1 MTACEKEEIMQTI
14 QKEYE
19 ALFTPWKIRDVE
31 IKNRIVM
38 CPMGGTSLFGWFEL
52 GGCHF
57 DKEAAKL
64 FLERAKNNVG
74 LIIPGIAP
82 LRDTF
87 WGKWLWQNPKM
98 FDELKVFMD
107 EIHKTG
113 AKLFVQLTAGMGRSW
128 AITDLIASLHKNKF
142 TRALIKPVI
151 DTSHELASPS
161 PQPARWAPD
170 IECPEM
176 TVEQI
181 HEIIEAFAKTAKL
194 CRDAGVDGVEVHA
207 VHEGYLLDQ
216 FAIEFFN
223 KRTDEYGGSFE
234 NRYRFAAEVVRA
246 IKAACG
252 EDFPVSLRYSVE
264 SKMKGFCEGAMP
276 GEKYTEVGRNM
287 AESERAAKYLQDAGY
302 DMLNADNGTYDSWY
316 WAHPPMY
323 MPENCNL
330 DDVAHIKQFVD
341 IPVVCAGRMS
351 PEAGAEAVAAGRID
365 AVGVA
370 RQFLTDPA
378 WVTKLIEDRLEDI
391 KPCIC
396 CHSGCFN
403 FSSSKGHA
411 NTQDLTDT
419 MGLARCALNPETM
432 QSKKY
437 HVEPAKK
444 PKNVAVV
451 GGGIGGME
459 AAILLAKRG
468 HKVTLYE
475 KSDRLGGVFVAAA
488 APSFK
493 EKDRALIAWYIRE
506 LAKYPIEV
514 KLNTEVKDV
523 KALGAD
529 EVVIATGAVAKRIP
543 VKGAE
548 KAIEAVDYLLGKKSV
563 GEKVAVIGGG
573 LTGCEIAYDLFLQGK
588 QPTIIEMMDDLI
600 TTPGICL
607 ANTSYLRDCFKTN
620 KVPVHLE
627 TSLCEI
633 GDGKITVK
641 GKEGNTFDIEADSVI
656 LSVGYNPAPLAPKGR
671 RIHVI
676 GDANK
681 VGNLRS
687 VIWGAWDVCMKI

>member
-1 MTACEKEEIMQTI
+1 MNNLDPK
-14 QKEYE
+14 YE
-19 ALFTPWKIRDVE
+19 ALFTPWKVGNVE

-64 FLERAKNNVG
+64 FLERAQNNVG

-82 LRDTF
+82 LRDIF

-98 FDELKVFMD
+98 FEDLKVFMD

-128 AITDLIASLHKNKF
+128 AITELVAPLHKNKF
-142 TRALIKPVI
+142 TRAILKPI
-151 DTSHELASPS
+151 LDTSHELACPS
-161 PQPARWAPD
+161 PQPSRWAHD
-170 IECPEM
+170 IICPEM

-194 CRDAGVDGVEVHA
+194 CMDAGVDGVEVHA

-223 KRTDEYGGSFE
+223 KRTDNYGGSFE
-234 NRYRFAAEVVRA
+234 NRYRFAVEVVDA
-246 IKAACG
+246 IKKACG
-252 EDFPVSLRYSVE
+252 KDFPVSLRYSVE

-276 GEKYTEVGRNM
+276 GEDYVEVGRNM
-287 AESERAAKYLQDAGY
+287 EESEKAAKYLQDAGY

-330 DDVAHIKQFVD
+330 EDVAHIKKFVD
-341 IPVVCAGRMS
+341 IPVVCAGRMD
-351 PEAGAEAVAAGRID
+351 PETGAAAIAEGKID
-365 AVGVA
+365 GMGVA
-370 RQFLTDPA
+370 RQFLTDPE
-378 WVTKLIEDRLEDI
+378 WITKLIENRIEDI

-396 CHSGCFN
+396 CHAGCFN

-437 HVEPAKK
+437 NIQPAKK
-444 PKNVAVV
+444 AKKVAVI

-459 AAILLAKRG
+459 AAIVCAKRG
-468 HKVTLYE
+468 HSVTLYE
-475 KSDRLGGVFVAAA
+475 KSGELGGVFIAAA
-488 APSFK
+488 SPSFK
-493 EKDRALIAWYIRE
+493 EKDRALIAWYRRE
-506 LAKYPIEV
+506 IARYSSITV
-514 KLNTEVKDV
+514 KLNTEVTDV
-523 KALGAD
+523 KSLGAD
-529 EVVIATGAVAKRIP
+529 EVIVATGAKAKRIP
-543 VKGAE
+543 IPGVE
-548 KAIEAVDYLLGKKSV
+548 KSIEAVDFLLGKKQV
-563 GEKVAVIGGG
+563 GEKIVVIGGG
-573 LTGCEIAYDLFLQGK
+573 LTGCEIAYELFLQGK
-588 QPTIIEMMDDLI
+588 KPAIVEMMDDLI
-600 TTPGICL
+600 VTPGICL
-607 ANTSYLRDCFKTN
+607 ANTSYLRDCFKAN
-620 KVPVHLE
+620 NLPVYLE
-627 TSLCEI
+627 TGVKEI
-633 GDGKITVK
+633 KDGSVVVAD
-641 GKEGNTFDIEADSVI
+641 KEGKTFEIEADSVI
-656 LSVGYNPAPLAPKGR
+656 LSVGYNPAPIETKGV
-671 RIHVI
+671 HVI
-676 GDANK
+676 GDAQK

-687 VIWGAWDVCMKI
+687 VIWGAWDVATKI

>member
-1 MTACEKEEIMQTI
+1 MENMDPKYQ
-14 QKEYE
+14 
-19 ALFTPWKIRDVE
+19 ALFTPWKIGNVE
-31 IKNRIVM
+31 IKNRIVL

-52 GGCHF
+52 TGCKF
-57 DKEAAKL
+57 DKEAANF
-64 FLERAKNNVG
+64 FLERARNNVG

-98 FDELKVFMD
+98 FKDLKIFMD

-128 AITDLIASLHKNKF
+128 AITELVAPLHKNKI
-142 TRALIKPVI
+142 TRAIVKPII

-161 PQPARWAPD
+161 PQPSRWAHD

-176 TVEQI
+176 TLEQI

-194 CRDAGVDGVEVHA
+194 CKEAGVDGVEVHA

-216 FAIEFFN
+216 FSMEFFN

-234 NRYRFAAEVVRA
+234 NRYRFATDVVKA
-246 IKAACG
+246 IKEACG

-276 GEKYTEVGRNM
+276 GEDYVEVGRNM
-287 AESERAAKYLQDAGY
+287 AESEKAAKYLQDAGY

-323 MPENCNL
+323 MPQNCNL
-330 DDVAHIKQFVD
+330 EDVAHIKQFVD
-341 IPVVCAGRMS
+341 IPVVCAGRME
-351 PEAGAEAVAAGRID
+351 PDVGAQAVAEGRID

-370 RQFLTDPA
+370 RQFLADPE
-378 WVTKLIEDRLEDI
+378 WITKMIEDRLEDI
-391 KPCIC
+391 RPCIC
-396 CHSGCFN
+396 CHAGCFN

-437 HVEPAKK
+437 HLEPAKK
-444 PKNVAVV
+444 SKKVAII

-459 AAILLAKRG
+459 AAIVCAKRG
-468 HKVTLYE
+468 HTVTLYE
-475 KSDRLGGVFVAAA
+475 KTDKLGGVFIAAA

-493 EKDRALIAWYIRE
+493 EKDRELIAWYRRE
-506 LAKYPIEV
+506 VAKLPITV
-514 KLNTEVKDV
+514 KMNTEITDV
-523 KALGAD
+523 KTLDAD
-529 EVVIATGAVAKRIP
+529 EIIVATGAKAKRIP
-543 VKGAE
+543 VSGADT
-548 KAIEAVDYLLGKKSV
+548 AIEAVDYLLGNKTV
-563 GEKVAVIGGG
+563 GENVVVIGGG
-573 LTGCEIAYDLFLQGK
+573 LTGCEIAYDLYLQGK
-588 QPTIIEMMDDLI
+588 KPVIVEAQDDLI

-607 ANTSYLRDCFKTN
+607 ANTSYLRDFFKTN
-620 KVPVHLE
+620 QVPVHLE
-627 TSLCEI
+627 TTVSEI
-633 GDGKITVK
+633 KADGVVLVRPNGSKETVP
-641 GKEGNTFDIEADSVI
+641 ADSVI
-656 LSVGYNPAPLAPKGR
+656 LSVGYKPDPVTTKG
-671 RIHVI
+671 VYVV
-676 GDANK
+676 GDADS
-681 VGNLRS
+681 VGNLRT
-687 VIWGAWDVCMKI
+687 VIWGVWDVCMKL

>member
-1 MTACEKEEIMQTI
+1 MNQVNEK
-14 QKEYE
+14 YE
-19 ALFTPWKIRDVE
+19 ALFTPWKIGNVE

-52 GGCHF
+52 TGCHF

-64 FLERAKNNVG
+64 FLERANNNVG

-87 WGKWLWQNPKM
+87 WGKWLWENEKM
-98 FDELKVFMD
+98 FKELKVFMD

-113 AKLFVQLTAGMGRSW
+113 AKLFIQLTAGMGRSW
-128 AITDLIASLHKNKF
+128 AITELVAPLHKNKF
-142 TRALIKPVI
+142 TRTLLKPI
-151 DTSHELASPS
+151 LDTSHELASPS
-161 PQPARWAPD
+161 PQKSRWAHD

-176 TVEQI
+176 TKEQI

-194 CRDAGVDGVEVHA
+194 CKEAGVDGVEVHA

-234 NRYRFAAEVVRA
+234 NRYRFAVEVVHA
-246 IKAACG
+246 IKEACG
-252 EDFPVSLRYSVE
+252 KDYPVSLRYSVE

-276 GEKYTEVGRNM
+276 GEEYTEVGRAM
-287 AESERAAKYLQDAGY
+287 AESEKAAKYLEEAGY

-330 DDVAHIKQFVD
+330 DDVAHIKNFVN
-341 IPVVCAGRMS
+341 IPVVCAGRMDA
-351 PEAGAEAVAAGRID
+351 EVGAKAVADGRID

-370 RQFLTDPA
+370 RQFLADGE
-378 WVTKLIEDRLEDI
+378 WVTKLLEDRVEDI
-391 KPCIC
+391 RPCIC
-396 CHSGCFN
+396 CHAGCFN

-411 NTQDLTDT
+411 NTQDLSDT

-437 HVEPAKK
+437 YIAPAKK
-444 PKNVAVV
+444 KKTIAVI

-459 AAILLAKRG
+459 AAILSAKRG
-468 HKVTLYE
+468 HEVTLYE
-475 KSDRLGGVFVAAA
+475 KSDKLGGVFIAAS

-506 LAKYPIEV
+506 LAKLPITV
-514 KLNTEVKDV
+514 KMNTEVKDI
-523 KALGAD
+523 KALDAD
-529 EVVIATGAVAKRIP
+529 EIIVATGASPKRIP

-548 KAIEAVDYLLGKKSV
+548 TAVEAIDYLLGNKEV
-563 GEKVAVIGGG
+563 GDRVVVIGGG
-573 LTGCEIAYDLFLQGK
+573 LTGCEIAYDLYLKGK
-588 QPTIIEMMDDLI
+588 QPVIVEMQDDLI
-600 TTPGICL
+600 TTKGICL
-607 ANTSYLRDCFKTN
+607 ANTSYLRDFFKTN
-620 KVPVHLE
+620 KVPVYLE
-627 TSLCEI
+627 TSLSEI
-633 GDGKITVK
+633 GEGAVTLKD
-641 GKEGNTFDIEADSVI
+641 KEGKLFTVDTDSVI
-656 LSVGYNPAPLAPKGR
+656 LSVGYNPAPLSKKSGHV
-671 RIHVI
+671 HVI
-676 GDANK
+676 GDAAK
-681 VGNLRS
+681 IGNLRT
-687 VIWGAWDVCMKI
+687 VIWGAWDVAMKL

>member
-1 MTACEKEEIMQTI
+1 MSTMD
-14 QKEYE
+14 QKYE
-19 ALFTPWKIRDVE
+19 ALFTPWKIGNVE

-52 GGCHF
+52 TGCHF

-87 WGKWLWQNPKM
+87 WGKWLWQNEKM
-98 FDELKVFMD
+98 FRELKEFME

-113 AKLFVQLTAGMGRSW
+113 AKLFIQLTAGMGRSW
-128 AITDLIASLHKNKF
+128 AITDLIAPLHKNKF
-142 TRALIKPVI
+142 TRAILKPI
-151 DTSHELASPS
+151 LDTSHELASPS
-161 PQPARWAPD
+161 PQPSRWAHD

-223 KRTDEYGGSFE
+223 KRTDDYGGSFE
-234 NRYRFAAEVVRA
+234 NRYRFAAEVVKA
-246 IKAACG
+246 IKETCG
-252 EDFPVSLRYSVE
+252 DDYPVSLRYSVE

-276 GEKYTEVGRNM
+276 GESYTEVGRAM
-287 AESERAAKYLQDAGY
+287 AESERAAKFLEDAGY

-330 DDVAHIKQFVD
+330 DDVAHIKKFVS
-341 IPVVCAGRMS
+341 IPVVCAGRMD
-351 PEAGAEAVAAGRID
+351 PLVGAKAVSEGKID
-365 AVGVA
+365 GVGIA

-437 HVEPAKK
+437 YVTPAKRAK
-444 PKNVAVV
+444 KIAVI

-468 HKVTLYE
+468 HSVTLYE
-475 KSDRLGGVFVAAA
+475 KTGTLGGVFVAAA

-506 LAKYPIEV
+506 LSKYPIDV
-514 KLNTEVKDV
+514 KLNTAVTDLGSLDAEEVIV
-523 KALGAD
+523 
-529 EVVIATGAVAKRIP
+529 ATGAVAKKIP

-548 KAIEAVDYLLGKKSV
+548 RAVEAVDYLLERKAV
-563 GEKVAVIGGG
+563 GETVAVIGGG
-573 LTGCEIAYDLFLQGK
+573 LTGCEIAYDLYLKGK
-588 QPTIIEMMDDLI
+588 KPVVVEMQDDLI
-600 TTPGICL
+600 TTKGVCL
-607 ANTSYLRDCFKTN
+607 ANTSYLRDFFKTN
-620 KVPVHLE
+620 SVPVYLE
-627 TSLCEI
+627 TALSEI
-633 GDGKITVK
+633 TDSGVILRDKD
-641 GKEGNTFDIEADSVI
+641 GNTFDVAADSVI
-656 LSVGYNPAPLAPKGR
+656 LSVGYNPAPAFKKAR
-671 RIHVI
+671 HVHVI
-676 GDANK
+676 GDADK

-687 VIWGAWDVCMKI
+687 VIWGAWDVAMKL

>member
-1 MTACEKEEIMQTI
+1 MEKMDP
-14 QKEYE
+14 KFS
-19 ALFTPWKIRDVE
+19 ALFTPWKIGNVE

-52 GGCHF
+52 TGCHF
-57 DKEAAKL
+57 DREAAKL
-64 FLERAKNNVG
+64 FLERANNNVG

-98 FDELKVFMD
+98 FEELKVFMD

-128 AITDLIASLHKNKF
+128 AITELVAPLHKNKF
-142 TRALIKPVI
+142 TRALLKPI
-151 DTSHELASPS
+151 LDTSHELASPS
-161 PQPARWAPD
+161 PQKSRWAHD

-223 KRTDEYGGSFE
+223 KRTDDYGGSFE

-246 IKAACG
+246 IKEACG

-276 GEKYTEVGRNM
+276 GEEYTEVGRSM
-287 AESERAAKYLQDAGY
+287 EESERAARYLQDAGY

-330 DDVAHIKQFVD
+330 DDVAHIKEFVD
-341 IPVVCAGRMS
+341 IPVVCAGRMDA
-351 PEAGAEAVAAGRID
+351 EVGAKAVADGRID
-365 AVGVA
+365 AIGVA
-370 RQFLTDPA
+370 RQFLTDPE
-378 WVTKLIEDRLEDI
+378 WITKLIEDRLEDI

-396 CHSGCFN
+396 CHAGCFN

-437 HVEPAKK
+437 SVKPAKRAK
-444 PKNVAVV
+444 KIAVI

-459 AAILLAKRG
+459 AAILCAKRG
-468 HKVTLYE
+468 HEVTLYE
-475 KSDRLGGVFVAAA
+475 KSGQLGGVFIAAA

-493 EKDRALIAWYIRE
+493 EKDKALIAWYIRE
-506 LAKYPIEV
+506 LSKYPI
-514 KLNTEVKDV
+514 KLCLNTEVKDTQG
-523 KALGAD
+523 LEAD
-529 EVVIATGAVAKRIP
+529 EIIVATGAVARKLP

-548 KAIEAVDYLLGKKSV
+548 NAVEAIDYLLGNKTV
-563 GEKVAVIGGG
+563 GEKVVVIGGG
-573 LTGCEIAYDLFLQGK
+573 LTGCEIAYDLYRKGK
-588 QPTIIEMMDDLI
+588 KPVIVEMQDDLI
-600 TTPGICL
+600 TTKGICL
-607 ANTSYLRDCFKTN
+607 ANTSYLRDFLETN
-620 KVPVHLE
+620 TVPVHLE
-627 TSLCEI
+627 TSLVEI
-633 GDGKITVK
+633 AEGKVILK
-641 GKEGNTFDIEADSVI
+641 NADKTFEETADSVI
-656 LSVGYNPAPLAPKGR
+656 LSVGYKPAPLATKGKK
-671 RIHVI
+671 IHVI
-676 GDANK
+676 GDAAK
-681 VGNLRS
+681 VGNLRT
-687 VIWGAWDVCMKI
+687 VIWGAWDVCMKL

>member
-1 MTACEKEEIMQTI
+1 MSNK
-14 QKEYE
+14 YD
-19 ALFTPWKIRDVE
+19 ALFTPWKIGNVE

-52 GGCHF
+52 TGCGF

-64 FLERAKNNVG
+64 FLERAQNNVG

-87 WGKWLWQNPKM
+87 WGKWLWQNKKM
-98 FDELKVFMD
+98 FKELKVFMD

-128 AITDLIASLHKNKF
+128 AITELVGPLHKNKF
-142 TRALIKPVI
+142 TRALIKPI
-151 DTSHELASPS
+151 LDTSHELASPS
-161 PQPARWAPD
+161 AQPARWAPD
-170 IECPEM
+170 IICPEM
-176 TVEQI
+176 TKEQI

-234 NRYRFAAEVVRA
+234 NRYRFAAEVVKA
-246 IKAACG
+246 IKEACG
-252 EDFPVSLRYSVE
+252 SDYPVSLRYSVE
-264 SKMKGFCEGAMP
+264 SKLKGFAEGAVP
-276 GEKYTEVGRNM
+276 GEDYVEVGRGM
-287 AESERAAKYLQDAGY
+287 EESEKAAKYLQDAGY

-330 DDVAHIKQFVD
+330 EDVAHIKKFVD
-341 IPVVCAGRMS
+341 IPVVCAGRMD
-351 PEAGAEAVAAGRID
+351 PGVGAEAVADGKID
-365 AVGVA
+365 AIGVA
-370 RQFLTDPA
+370 RQFLVDPA
-378 WVTKLIEDRLEDI
+378 WITKLIEDRLEDI

-403 FSSSKGHA
+403 FSSSKGHY

-437 HVEPAKK
+437 SVKPAKK
-444 PKNVAVV
+444 QKNVAVI

-468 HKVTLYE
+468 HKVTVYE
-475 KSDRLGGVFVAAA
+475 KTDKLGGVFIAAA
-488 APSFK
+488 SPSFK
-493 EKDRALIAWYIRE
+493 EKDRDLITWYIRE
-506 LAKYPIEV
+506 LSKYPIDV
-514 KLNTEVKDV
+514 KLNTEIKDI
-523 KALGAD
+523 ASLGAD
-529 EVVIATGAVAKRIP
+529 EVIIATGSTPNVIP
-543 VKGAE
+543 VKGVRE
-548 KAIEAVDYLLGKKSV
+548 YGIEAVDFLLGNKTV
-563 GEKVAVIGGG
+563 GDNVVIVGGG
-573 LTGCEIAYDLFLQGK
+573 LTGCEIAYELYLQGK
-588 QPTIIEMMDDLI
+588 KPTIVEMQDDLI
-600 TTPGICL
+600 TTKGICL
-607 ANTSYLRDCFKTN
+607 ANTSFLRDFFKAN

-627 TSLCEI
+627 TALAEVHE
-633 GDGKITVK
+633 DGVTVRSKDGTTFKI
-641 GKEGNTFDIEADSVI
+641 DADNVI
-656 LSVGYNPAPLAPKGR
+656 MSTGYRPAPLAKESR
-671 RIHVI
+671 NVHVI
-676 GDANK
+676 GDASK
-681 VGNLRS
+681 VGNLRT
-687 VIWGAWDVCMKI
+687 VIWQAWDVCMKI

>member
-1 MTACEKEEIMQTI
+1 MTTQDPKY
-14 QKEYE
+14 K
-19 ALFTPWKIRDVE
+19 ALFTPWKIGNVE

-52 GGCHF
+52 TGCHF

-98 FDELKVFMD
+98 FEDLKVFMD

-113 AKLFVQLTAGMGRSW
+113 AKLFIQLTAGMGRSW
-128 AITDLIASLHKNKF
+128 AITELVAPLHKNKF
-142 TRALIKPVI
+142 TRAILKPI
-151 DTSHELASPS
+151 LDTSHELASPS
-161 PQPARWAPD
+161 PQKSRWAHD

-223 KRTDEYGGSFE
+223 KRTDDYGGSFE

-246 IKAACG
+246 IKEACG
-252 EDFPVSLRYSVE
+252 ADYPVSLRYSVE
-264 SKMKGFCEGAMP
+264 SKMKGFCEGAIP
-276 GEKYTEVGRNM
+276 GEEYTEVGRNM
-287 AESERAAKYLQDAGY
+287 EESERAAKYLQDAGY

-323 MPENCNL
+323 MPQNCNL
-330 DDVAHIKQFVD
+330 DDVAHIKKFVD
-341 IPVVCAGRMS
+341 IPVVCAGRME
-351 PEAGAEAVAAGRID
+351 PDVGAKAIEEGRID
-365 AVGVA
+365 AMGVA
-370 RQFLTDPA
+370 RQFLTDA
-378 WVTKLIEDRLEDI
+378 EWVTKLIEDRMEDI

-396 CHSGCFN
+396 CHNACFN

-437 HVEPAKK
+437 YIEPAKK
-444 PKNVAVV
+444 KKNIAVI

-459 AAILLAKRG
+459 AAIVLAKRG
-468 HKVTLYE
+468 HTVTLYE
-475 KSDRLGGVFVAAA
+475 KSDKLGGVFIAAA

-493 EKDRALIAWYIRE
+493 EKDKMLIAWYERE
-506 LAKYPIEV
+506 LKKYPAITV
-514 KLNTEVKDV
+514 KMNTEVKDV
-523 KALGAD
+523 KALDAD
-529 EVVIATGAVAKRIP
+529 EVIIATGAVARKLP

-548 KAIEAVDYLLGKKSV
+548 RGIEAVDYLLRKKDV
-563 GEKVAVIGGG
+563 GENVVVVGGG
-573 LTGCEIAYDLFLQGK
+573 LTGCEIAYELYLLGK
-588 QPTIIEMMDDLI
+588 KPVIVEMQDDLI
-600 TTPGICL
+600 VTKGVCL
-607 ANTSYLRDCFKTN
+607 ANTSYLRDFFKAK
-620 KVPVHLE
+620 KVPVYLE
-627 TSLCEI
+627 TGLCE
-633 GDGKITVK
+633 VK
-641 GKEGNTFDIEADSVI
+641 ENSVIVKDKEGKEIELPADSVI
-656 LSVGYNPAPLAPKGR
+656 LSVGYKPAPVAEKAKKV
-671 RIHVI
+671 HVI
-676 GDANK
+676 GDAK
-681 VGNLRS
+681 AVGNLRT
-687 VIWGAWDVCMKI
+687 VIWGAWDVCTKL